1 MLFLT
6 CFYLLGV
13 FGSTPGLLKVP
24 SAFPSSEGQCWEHS
38 GLMMVVIK
46 IVPEIGWWH
55 SAITTAFTGFL
66 FWCNIPVLFGRKQKH
81 PFFLLLNKYFCLFI
95 CHLPFSSIYEL
106 LRKTEKKTRGKR
118 ERDNGEE
125 NNTSFCYSEAFF
137 FFSTKARNIIVI
149 KIQECSLQLP
159 FLYTSSNQFLLH
171 CVSPKAAKA
180 GQDETSRKMLAS
192 GSILALAF
200 EVQKSNG
207 KSANLLYIFIFLLPT
222 SLTIACNWCF
232 TFWRNFTLLLSAWV
246 MKAYTGRPGLLERAW
261 VVLKEGCYWPET
273 TSASPETKSVNL
285 CRKQEVNGSDAVKL
299 LPGEGEL
306 FYQPSRY
313 PAGTERES
321 KQAL

>member
-137 FFSTKARNIIVI
+137 FFFNQGQKYHRDKNTRMLPSAAI
-149 KIQECSLQLP
+149 SLH
-159 FLYTSSNQFLLH
+159 FLKSI
-171 CVSPKAAKA
+171 PAALCLS
-180 GQDETSRKMLAS
+180 E
-192 GSILALAF
+192 GS
-200 EVQKSNG
+200 K
-207 KSANLLYIFIFLLPT
+207 
-222 SLTIACNWCF
+222 
-232 TFWRNFTLLLSAWV
+232 
-246 MKAYTGRPGLLERAW
+246 GRPGWDIQKNAGVWQHPCFGFR
-261 VVLKEGCYWPET
+261 
-273 TSASPETKSVNL
+273 SAE
-285 CRKQEVNGSDAVKL
+285 KQW
-299 LPGEGEL
+299 
-306 FYQPSRY
+306 
-313 PAGTERES
+313 
-321 KQAL
+321 